1 MPPSPYRPAALA
13 WQVFRGSE
21 AISDRL
27 ITRHQLRGASW
38 VRLMHD
44 VYADARLDR
53 DHELLCRAASLR
65 LPPGVLMA
73 GPSAAYLHGIEHAA
87 TFTDEVHVLA
97 PMRFRLG
104 SQRGIRVH
112 TLGPRQPPRTGAG
125 NQPCPASPH
134 DSAGQPAL
142 RPPSTAAPNQQPV
155 QPAAIAAASQ
165 PSHQRASAAAPDQRS
180 LQPTVVTATQRNA
193 QPTTTAADQRGHQ
206 PTTTAAGQHDHQ
218 PTAIDDAESISRSAA
233 SEQLTRQPAT
243 VTVSGRSQPLLRS
256 DVICTAWEC
265 AVWLEPV
272 QAVGIIDAMLRQ
284 KLVDHT
290 GLDAVARANAGRP
303 GGRRA
308 EWVFGLADA
317 GAQSPPESQLRVRLI
332 LAGLPRPVTQHP
344 VRLASGR
351 VLHPDLCWPEYRVAV
366 EYDGHW
372 HSDPDQLH
380 LDRQRLNQL
389 VAAGWRVLHVTSRRL
404 HRDFPGLVREIRTA
418 LAAAGWRR

>member
-21 AISDRL
+21 AIRDRL

-97 PMRFRLG
+97 PMQFRLG

-112 TLGPRQPPRTGAG
+112 TLGPRQPP
-125 NQPCPASPH
+125 QPTMEIEQWFALPPDSPPPQDSTSKTAHREPSTPAS
-134 DSAGQPAL
+134 A
-142 RPPSTAAPNQQPV
+142 STAAP
-155 QPAAIAAASQ
+155 ASA
-165 PSHQRASAAAPDQRS
+165 PSTAYASAAAPAS
-180 LQPTVVTATQRNA
+180 APIPTSALP
-193 QPTTTAADQRGHQ
+193 PTTAPANAPVPTPTPGAALTPAPVLAPAATPIPGAR
-206 PTTTAAGQHDHQ
+206 PTS
-218 PTAIDDAESISRSAA
+218 AIAERA
-233 SEQLTRQPAT
+233 RRPAT
-243 VTVSGRSQPLLRS
+243 IAGSAGSQPLLRS
-256 DVICTAWEC
+256 SVICSAWEC

-284 KLVDHT
+284 KLVDRA
-290 GLDAVARANAGRP
+290 GLEAVARANTGRP

-344 VRLASGR
+344 VLLATGR
-351 VLHPDLCWPEYRVAV
+351 ILHPDLSWPEYRVAV

-372 HSDPDQLH
+372 HSDPDQIH
-380 LDRQRLNQL
+380 LDRQRLNLL
-389 VAAGWRVLHVTSRRL
+389 VTAGWRVLHVTSRRL
-404 HRDFPGLVREIRTA
+404 HRDFPGLVREVRTA
-418 LAAAGWRR
+418 LAAAGWHR

>member
-21 AISDRL
+21 AIRDRL

-44 VYADARLDR
+44 VYADARLER

-65 LPPGVLMA
+65 LPSGVLMA

-97 PMRFRLG
+97 PMQFRLG

-112 TLGPRQPPRTGAG
+112 TLGPRQPP
-125 NQPCPASPH
+125 QPTSEAQQWPE
-134 DSAGQPAL
+134 SAEHTC
-142 RPPSTAAPNQQPV
+142 R
-155 QPAAIAAASQ
+155 PAAIAG
-165 PSHQRASAAAPDQRS
+165 P
-180 LQPTVVTATQRNA
+180 V
-193 QPTTTAADQRGHQ
+193 G
-206 PTTTAAGQHDHQ
+206 
-218 PTAIDDAESISRSAA
+218 
-233 SEQLTRQPAT
+233 
-243 VTVSGRSQPLLRS
+243 SQPLPRS
-256 DVICTAWEC
+256 DVICSAWEC

-290 GLDAVARANAGRP
+290 RLDAMARANVGRP

-308 EWVFGLADA
+308 EWVFGLADG

-344 VRLASGR
+344 VRLANGQI
-351 VLHPDLCWPEYRVAV
+351 LHPDLSWPEYRVAV
-366 EYDGHW
+366 EYDGLW

-389 VAAGWRVLHVTSRRL
+389 MAAGWRVLHVTSRRL
-404 HRDFPGLVREIRTA
+404 HRDFPGLVREVRTA
-418 LAAAGWRR
+418 LAAAGWHR